1 MCWRRYPALVKIPTA
16 AATSKSR
23 ACLINRC
30 RCLVSILT
38 AASLAAPAPAAI
50 IRHDVPVQ
58 AYADLAQQPVY
69 DSVGRY
75 VVNGTTLVASGV
87 LVHPEWVLTATHV
100 LEYGASDPHTFEIG
114 GNVHTVGERIYFA
127 PWSGQPSDYLN
138 GLDYALVRL
147 DTPVIGVTP
156 ATRYRGTAELGRIAT
171 IVGNGFFGDGL
182 NGVTGGNMRLAYNN
196 VLDRNLADFGYSNRV
211 LLADF
216 DNPLNPADS
225 SMGSTT
231 PLNLEGGISH
241 GDSGGGWF
249 ASIDGQTQLVGITS
263 FAFRPNGDPYTSRYG
278 DVLAMA
284 RVTSVNDWIDSVI
297 PEPSTLTLVAATL
310 VLVSIRRGCG
320 ALLGAR

>member
-1 MCWRRYPALVKIPTA
+1 MTGRD
-16 AATSKSR
+16 
-23 ACLINRC
+23 CLI
-30 RCLVSILT
+30 LT
-38 AASLAAPAPAAI
+38 VALTNASAFAVI
-50 IRHDVPVQ
+50 IRHDRPVA
-58 AYADLAQQPVY
+58 AYADLAQQPAF

-75 VVNGTTLVASGV
+75 VVNESTLVASGV

-114 GNVHTVGERIYFA
+114 GNVHTVGQRIYFA
-127 PWSGQPSDYLN
+127 PWSGKPSDYLN
-138 GLDYALVRL
+138 GLDYALVHL
-147 DTPVIGVTP
+147 DTPVVGVTP
-156 ATRYRGTAELGRIAT
+156 ATRYRGAADLGRVAT

-231 PLNLEGGISH
+231 PLDLEGGISH

-249 ASIDGQTQLVGITS
+249 ASIDGQMQLVGITS

-284 RVTSVNDWIDSVI
+284 RVTSVNNWIDSVI
-297 PEPSTLTLVAATL
+297 PEPSTAILFFLPLVFL
-310 VLVSIRRGCG
+310 RRR
-320 ALLGAR
+320 A